1 MYVGDLTKAKRI
13 ICTYYDTPPQH
24 FGDYHFFDR
33 QEQGRK
39 TNQFILTASA
49 VMILLGLLGTWLYIH
64 FASGRFPLLSWQTAL
79 FALGVGIYFLLLNRV
94 SRGAGFE
101 QNLTR
106 NTSSILALLSLISQ
120 NSQTATTFAFL
131 DEGSYGERGLEVLR
145 DSARPNAKIYYLDS
159 IGADAPIRA
168 IGKQFNEG
176 QLQQLAIEH
185 SSEAMGSINY
195 LFCAEKQ
202 QDQKEEQHL
211 LGIVLATHGQL
222 STGFKDAA
230 EVIMGSVENI
240 AVVNLN
246 HGEDIQLLGNK
257 IHEAIHETDQGD
269 GVLVFADLLSASPYN
284 QSVVTINQLEEPL
297 QEKTYV
303 IGGVNLPMVLEA
315 INHQFLATPIEQ
327 AVAAVIQQGENSVA
341 LWHNSSAGD
350 SSEET
355 DEDDDF

>member
-1 MYVGDLTKAKRI
+1 M
-13 ICTYYDTPPQH
+13 
-24 FGDYHFFDR
+24 
-33 QEQGRK
+33 
-39 TNQFILTASA
+39 
-49 VMILLGLLGTWLYIH
+49 
-64 FASGRFPLLSWQTAL
+64 
-79 FALGVGIYFLLLNRV
+79 
-94 SRGAGFE
+94 
-101 QNLTR
+101 
-106 NTSSILALLSLISQ
+106 
-120 NSQTATTFAFL
+120 
-131 DEGSYGERGLEVLR
+131 
-145 DSARPNAKIYYLDS
+145 
-159 IGADAPIRA
+159 
-168 IGKQFNEG
+168 
-176 QLQQLAIEH
+176 
-185 SSEAMGSINY
+185 
-195 LFCAEKQ
+195 
-202 QDQKEEQHL
+202 

-284 QSVVTINQLEEPL
+284 QSVVTINQLEEPI

-350 SSEET
+350 SSKET

>member
-1 MYVGDLTKAKRI
+1 MA
-13 ICTYYDTPPQH
+13 
-24 FGDYHFFDR
+24 
-33 QEQGRK
+33 
-39 TNQFILTASA
+39 NSA
-49 VMILLGLLGTWLYIH
+49 
-64 FASGRFPLLSWQTAL
+64 

-120 NSQTATTFAFL
+120 NSQTATAFAFL

-202 QDQKEEQHL
+202 QDQ
-211 LGIVLATHGQL
+211 
-222 STGFKDAA
+222 
-230 EVIMGSVENI
+230 
-240 AVVNLN
+240 
-246 HGEDIQLLGNK
+246 
-257 IHEAIHETDQGD
+257 
-269 GVLVFADLLSASPYN
+269 
-284 QSVVTINQLEEPL
+284 
-297 QEKTYV
+297 TYV
-303 IGGVNLPMVLEA
+303 LPRKQLKQKELNLRNMQKSLHYLVRKRKRRNN
-315 INHQFLATPIEQ
+315 IC
-327 AVAAVIQQGENSVA
+327 
-341 LWHNSSAGD
+341 
-350 SSEET
+350 
-355 DEDDDF
+355 

>member
-1 MYVGDLTKAKRI
+1 M
-13 ICTYYDTPPQH
+13 
-24 FGDYHFFDR
+24 
-33 QEQGRK
+33 
-39 TNQFILTASA
+39 
-49 VMILLGLLGTWLYIH
+49 
-64 FASGRFPLLSWQTAL
+64 
-79 FALGVGIYFLLLNRV
+79 
-94 SRGAGFE
+94 
-101 QNLTR
+101 
-106 NTSSILALLSLISQ
+106 
-120 NSQTATTFAFL
+120 
-131 DEGSYGERGLEVLR
+131 
-145 DSARPNAKIYYLDS
+145 
-159 IGADAPIRA
+159 
-168 IGKQFNEG
+168 
-176 QLQQLAIEH
+176 
-185 SSEAMGSINY
+185 
-195 LFCAEKQ
+195 
-202 QDQKEEQHL
+202 

-269 GVLVFADLLSASPYN
+269 GVVVFADLLSASP
-284 QSVVTINQLEEPL
+284 SVVTINQLEESL

>member
-1 MYVGDLTKAKRI
+1 MNQTETFRDWLFRYRYVYRSRSTDKSKQIFLKALIADIIPFRKDLQVIEYDHTKKNASRNLYVGDLTKAKRI
-13 ICTYYDTPPQH
+13 ICTYYDTPPEH

-49 VMILLGLLGTWLYIH
+49 VMILFGLLGTWLYIH

-79 FALGVGIYFLLLNRV
+79 FASGVGIYFLLLNRV
-94 SRGAGFE
+94 SRGAGFQ

-120 NSQTATTFAFL
+120 NSQTTTAFAFL

-145 DSARPNAKIYYLDS
+145 DSVGPNAKIYYLDS
-159 IGADAPIRA
+159 IGADAPVRA

-202 QDQKEEQHL
+202 QDQTYVLPRKQLKQKELNSRNMQK
-211 LGIVLATHGQL
+211 VLALFG
-222 STGFKDAA
+222 
-230 EVIMGSVENI
+230 
-240 AVVNLN
+240 
-246 HGEDIQLLGNK
+246 
-257 IHEAIHETDQGD
+257 
-269 GVLVFADLLSASPYN
+269 
-284 QSVVTINQLEEPL
+284 
-297 QEKTYV
+297 
-303 IGGVNLPMVLEA
+303 
-315 INHQFLATPIEQ
+315 
-327 AVAAVIQQGENSVA
+327 
-341 LWHNSSAGD
+341 
-350 SSEET
+350 
-355 DEDDDF
+355 